1 VNQSSH
7 QNIFSVPG
15 YRVSRANRDQF
26 GGGVMLFVKHD
37 VRHDQFLLP
46 NVVINLETIAVC
58 LYLANNNRLLF
69 VL

>member
-1 VNQSSH
+1 M
-7 QNIFSVPG
+7 PD
-15 YRVSRANRDQF
+15 YRVCRANRDQF
-26 GGGVMLFVKHD
+26 GGGVMLLVKYN

-58 LYLANNNRLLF
+58 LYLRNTNRLLY